1 MDCPASDIEI
11 TVVVT
16 CFNEENFISSTL
28 DNVSAALRESGRTHE
43 IIVVN
48 DASSD
53 RSAEVVGAYIEK
65 HPDANITLRNNP
77 RNRGLANSY
86 IDTAFVGR
94 GRYYRLCCGDDAEP
108 KEVLANLFRHI
119 SDADIVIPYQD
130 QSQVEGKSM
139 ARRILSRI
147 FTALVNSVSGYDIK
161 YYNGLAIHLRYNVM
175 RWHPNSCG
183 FGFQADMLTRLLDEG
198 ATYVQIP
205 STSVDRK
212 GGASTAVSMR
222 NILSVGHTILEL
234 AIRRIRR
241 AIYGKS
247 MTKPVELKPKS

>member
-1 MDCPASDIEI
+1 MDCLSSDIEI

-16 CFNEENFISSTL
+16 CFNEEDLISSTL

-53 RSAEVVGAYIEK
+53 RSAEVVGTYMEK
-65 HPDANITLRNNP
+65 HPDAHIILRNNP

-108 KEVLANLFRHI
+108 KEVLTNLFRHI
-119 SDADIVIPYQD
+119 GDADIIIPYQD
-130 QSQVEGKSM
+130 QSLVQGKSGFRKM
-139 ARRILSRI
+139 LSRI
-147 FTALVNSVSGYDIK
+147 FTALVNGVSGYDIK

-175 RWHPNSCG
+175 RWHPNSYG
-183 FGFQADMLTRLLDEG
+183 FGFQADMLTKLLDEG
-198 ATYVQIP
+198 MTYVQIP

-212 GGASTAVSMR
+212 GETSTAVSMR
-222 NILSVGHTILEL
+222 NILSVGHTLLEL

-241 AIYGKS
+241 AIYGKT
-247 MTKPVELKPKS
+247 MVRPVELKPKS

>member
-11 TVVVT
+11 TVVIT
-16 CFNEENFISSTL
+16 CFNEADLISSTL
-28 DNVSAALRESGRTHE
+28 DNVSGALRESGRTHE

-53 RSAEVVGAYIEK
+53 RSAEVIGTYIEK
-65 HPDANITLRNNP
+65 HPDANIALRNNL

-86 IDTAFVGR
+86 IDTAFLGR
-94 GRYYRLCCGDDAEP
+94 GRYYRLCCGDDAES

-119 SDADIVIPYQD
+119 GDADIIIPYQD
-130 QSQVEGKSM
+130 QSQVEGKSVIRKM
-139 ARRILSRI
+139 LSRT
-147 FTALVNSVSGYDIK
+147 FTFLVNGVSGYNIR

-175 RWHPNSCG
+175 RWHPNSYG
-183 FGFQADMLTRLLDEG
+183 FGFQADMLTKLLDEG

-212 GGASTAVSMR
+212 GGGSTAVSLR

-234 AIRRIRR
+234 LIRRIRR